1 MYAAVQGTPPAPHG
15 DAVGQAGRYV
25 LAPALGGFVRW
36 LVHAAL
42 QSGKTRLYFLAR
54 DGYFFYHAA
63 RIYCKKRGLPLDCRY
78 LYCSRYALRVP
89 LFHRDR
95 EGALDFICR
104 DGLYVSPSRL
114 LLRAGLTGPEKA
126 VLLDR
131 LRLPFSS
138 DQRIPS
144 AMLPQIR
151 RALAGCREFWEAVS
165 RRSREALP
173 GLAGYLRQEG
183 LLDELPY
190 AVVDSGWVGSMQK
203 SLGDALALL
212 GRRRPLEGYYWGLYE
227 LPAGVRRV
235 DYHPYYFGP
244 EGRIARKAAFNNC
257 LFEAVYT
264 APHGMTLGYRREG
277 GAYRPVL
284 APQDEAGRAF
294 TRRLEPVLLAY
305 VRQLAETPGG
315 EPGAGGFARDRR
327 TISRL
332 FRLLMARP
340 TRREAEA
347 FGRLAYS
354 ADVLAP
360 AAEGDPAAS
369 HLQGG
374 AGILGA
380 DGPAGGEQ
388 LAAPLSKAALRAG
401 HALPQLLAAAGL
413 GGAGQEQAE
422 KSAWYEGSAVRA
434 GGQTARHLRQ
444 YRLAQ
449 YLRLLRQARR
459 NQTRR
464 RKNPHG

>member
-294 TRRLEPVLLAY
+294 TRRLDHFAAVPPAY
-305 VRQLAETPGG
+305 GPPHPPGS
-315 EPGAGGFARDRR
+315 GGIRAAC
-327 TISRL
+327 L
-332 FRLLMARP
+332 
-340 TRREAEA
+340 
-347 FGRLAYS
+347 FGRCA
-354 ADVLAP
+354 
-360 AAEGDPAAS
+360 
-369 HLQGG
+369 
-374 AGILGA
+374 
-380 DGPAGGEQ
+380 
-388 LAAPLSKAALRAG
+388 RAG
-401 HALPQLLAAAGL
+401 SGGRSGSLPLTR
-413 GGAGQEQAE
+413 
-422 KSAWYEGSAVRA
+422 GSRHPWRRRA
-434 GGQTARHLRQ
+434 GGRRTARRPFIQ
-444 YRLAQ
+444 SGAAGGACAPPAPGGRRAG
-449 YLRLLRQARR
+449 RSGARTGGEKR
-459 NQTRR
+459 VV
-464 RKNPHG
+464 